1 MSPSNSRVWIR
12 RLALTAL
19 FVAGFPLAIV
29 NLRYLLTV
37 DPFSKNR
44 GDYDAAAQATGIR
57 FADAEIGYFR
67 GARRLGRAK
76 VARID
81 VRADRQILT
90 FDGLTD
96 GRFAS
101 DKGEVRFTAQ
111 QATWNATTRDLDVTK
126 GAHLWNKDLDLR
138 VPTFKFDQS
147 QERLQVPGTIWG
159 RLFKGRLRA
168 NNLEYYV
175 RTDRFDMGPVH
186 WVGVL
191 DKTEGLPQ
199 AQTVKRTR
207 WDVKGKRMRSI
218 GKDLDEYT
226 EASARDEHQETII
239 KADKIVVNRKDDVIT
254 ATGNVRYYGIE
265 ANLVAREVVV
275 FRKEERMVLAGDVR
289 MLVKAEDKQK
299 LEEVEIPPFRPALPE
314 EVTKNRPPAPVIGNE
329 EKKLDDEVTSPDS
342 RRKYPVLITAQ
353 RVEYWYAE
361 GGRRAIAT
369 GEPQARQQLTGARWR
384 QVWSDRADYDGEKD
398 ELVMT
403 SKAGERDVRF
413 KSSLGHD
420 LKGTRFRL
428 VTKDEENPEFE
439 GEDVEGV
446 MPVDDEDLPRRDP
459 PKAGSGGGKS
469 GGGGLSGPIG
479 RPRRV

>member
-1 MSPSNSRVWIR
+1 MSRSSSRVWIR

-19 FVAGFPLAIV
+19 FVVGFPLGVV

-37 DPFSKNR
+37 DPFAKNR
-44 GDYDAAAQATGIR
+44 GNYGEAAQGTGIR

-76 VARID
+76 VDRID
-81 VRADRQILT
+81 VRGDRQILL
-90 FDGLTD
+90 FEGLTD
-96 GRFAS
+96 GEYAS
-101 DKGEVRFTAQ
+101 DKGEVRFTAR
-111 QATWNATTRDLDVTK
+111 QATWNTTSRDLDVTQ
-126 GAHLWNKDLDLR
+126 GAHLWSKDLDLR
-138 VPTFKFDQS
+138 VPAFKFDQS
-147 QERLQVPGTIWG
+147 QERLTVPGEIKG
-159 RLFKGRLRA
+159 RLFKGRLTA
-168 NNLEYYV
+168 SNLEYYV

-191 DKTEGLPQ
+191 DKLEGLPQ

-226 EASARDEHQETII
+226 EASARDEHGETIV

-265 ANLVAREVVV
+265 ANLVAHEVVI
-275 FRKEERMVLAGDVR
+275 FRKEERMLLTGDVR

-299 LEEVEIPPFRPALPE
+299 LEEVEIPPFRPALPDE
-314 EVTKNRPPAPVIGNE
+314 ITKDRPPAPVVGSE
-329 EKKLDDEVTSPDS
+329 EKKMDDEVTAASS
-342 RRKYPVLITAQ
+342 RRKYPVLVTAQ
-353 RVEYWYAE
+353 KVEYWYAE
-361 GGRRAIAT
+361 GKRRAIAT
-369 GEPQARQQLTGARWR
+369 GDPQARQQLTGARWR
-384 QVWSDRADYDGEKD
+384 QVWADRADYDGEKD

-420 LKGTRFRL
+420 LKGSRFRL
-428 VTKDEENPEFE
+428 VTKDEENPEFD

-446 MPVDDEDLPRRDP
+446 MPVDDEDVPRRDP
-459 PKAGSGGGKS
+459 PKTGAGGGRT

-479 RPRRV
+479 KPGRV